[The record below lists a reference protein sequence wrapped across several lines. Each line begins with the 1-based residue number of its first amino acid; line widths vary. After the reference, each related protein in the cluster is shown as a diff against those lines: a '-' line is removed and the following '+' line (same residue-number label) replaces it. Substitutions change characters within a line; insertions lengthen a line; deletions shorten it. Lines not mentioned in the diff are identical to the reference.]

1 MLESQQIKQTQCD
14 AHFKVVQGFFLKKR
28 KEKTDH
34 RRRPADLQ
42 RRHQM
47 RHAIR

>member
-14 AHFKVVQGFFLKKR
+14 AHFKVVQGFFKK
-28 KEKTDH
+28 KKKKTDH